1 MRPIPS
7 PDAHAT
13 TVMPDTAENVR
24 SAESAALGT
33 RGRRV
38 GLSAKLL
45 MLTVIFVMLSEVLIF
60 VPSIANFRNNW
71 LSDKLRTAGVA
82 AAVLAESDVISP
94 ALQTRLLQAT
104 GSDAIALNDGPTRR
118 LIAMDTMPPMVDE
131 VVDMSRMNASA
142 SIVQAFDTLMNGAGR
157 TLRIIGKAEMGM
169 SGTIE
174 IVMPETPLRKAMLG
188 FAVRI
193 LGLSLV
199 ISIITASLVYISL
212 RWLFVRPLQRL
223 SANMAR
229 FGEAPEDASRV
240 IVPSGR
246 ADEIGEAEERLSTMQ
261 KTLGQTLHQQR
272 RLADLGL
279 AVSKINHDLRNLLAS
294 AQLFLERLE
303 TSSDPLAARLAPKI
317 VSTLDRAVGY
327 TRAVLAYGRAQE
339 APPARRIVRLARI
352 VDDVGQVQGL
362 VEHEAIAWENRVAE
376 NMEIDADPE
385 QIFRVLMNICRNA
398 VQALQGEG
406 DPAVVKRLSVAAE
419 RTGTVVTIRIA
430 DTGPGVPAAARAN
443 LFRAFQASARPGGTG
458 LGLAIAS
465 ELVRAHGGEIA
476 LEEHGPGA
484 VFRITLP
491 DRPLDFTRARAVQD
505 GTRRLERD
513 FGNAPDERAGDPG
526 NG

>member
-1 MRPIPS
+1 MTG
-7 PDAHAT
+7 D
-13 TVMPDTAENVR
+13 AENFR
-24 SAESAALGT
+24 SADAAAKAGSP
-33 RGRRV
+33 RRV

-94 ALQTRLLQAT
+94 ALQTRLLKAT
-104 GSDAIALNDGPTRR
+104 GAAAIALNDGPMRR
-118 LIAMDTMPPMVDE
+118 LIAMGSMPPMVDT
-131 VVDMSRMNASA
+131 VIDMSEMDGSTA
-142 SIVQAFDTLMNGAGR
+142 ILQAFDTLVNGGDR
-157 TLRIIGKAEMGM
+157 TIRIVDEAQMGM
-169 SGTIE
+169 SGDIE
-174 IVMPETPLRKAMLG
+174 IVMSEAPLRSAMLG
-188 FAVRI
+188 FAGRI

-199 ISIITASLVYISL
+199 ISIITASLVYVSL

-240 IVPSGR
+240 IEPSGR
-246 ADEIGEAEERLSTMQ
+246 TDEIGEAEQRLATMQ
-261 KTLGQTLHQQR
+261 TTLGQTLHQQR

-303 TSSDPLAARLAPKI
+303 MSTDPLAARLAPKI

-327 TRAVLAYGRAQE
+327 TRAVLSYGRAQE
-339 APPARRIVRLARI
+339 APPSRRLVHLRRI
-352 VDDVGQVQGL
+352 VDDVGQVLGL
-362 VEHEAIAWENRVAE
+362 VEHETISWENRVADGVE
-376 NMEIDADPE
+376 VDADPE
-385 QIFRVLMNICRNA
+385 QLFRVLMNVCRNA

-406 DPAVVKRLSVAAE
+406 DPAVVKRLAVEAE
-419 RTGTVVTIRIA
+419 RAGTVVTIRVV

-458 LGLAIAS
+458 LGLAIAA
-465 ELVRAHGGEIA
+465 ELVRAHGGDIA
-476 LEEHGPGA
+476 LEETGFGA
-484 VFRITLP
+484 AFRITMP
-491 DRPLDFTRARAVQD
+491 DRPLDFVQARSAQ
-505 GTRRLERD
+505 GSARRTERP
-513 FGNAPDERAGDPG
+513 GGSGSGERAEGPG
-526 NG
+526 QG